1 MKKLIY
7 FILISLSLISCSE
20 KKPLEINVMSFNIR
34 LDHAGDSLNN
44 WQYRK
49 DVAAEVIKTNDIDIL
64 GTQEVLLNQF
74 NGLKERLPE
83 YTGIGVG
90 REDGK
95 EMGEFCALFYKK
107 TKFTKI
113 KSGNFWLSETPEIAG
128 SKGWDASYI
137 RVATWAILKDNATG
151 KQVFA
156 INSHLDNDGL
166 TARIEGGNLLLK
178 KAMELGKGLPIIL
191 TGDFNDTPESETI
204 KNITDSAKSDYL
216 LNSKAVAKSVAGT
229 EWTFHDFG
237 RLPMQ
242 ERPLIDYIFVSKDI
256 QVLNYNTLSDKLDGI
271 FVSDHKP
278 IMAKIEIK

>member
-74 NGLKERLPE
+74 NDLKERLPE

-107 TKFTKI
+107 TKFTEI

-137 RVATWAILKDNATG
+137 RVATWAILKDNTTG